1 MNALEEFY
9 KALKLVDEQDR
20 KRSPVVKEYRIYYD
34 VNGLITAFS
43 ETDHPDGDNYIVV
56 DNPDVF
62 HKANTL
68 LLRVV
73 DKKLITLDVKGS
85 DQVRLKKS
93 IQGQPVVKGMAA
105 VALGLNEDY
114 LDIEYYDRTNN

>member
-1 MNALEEFY
+1 MNPMEEFY
-9 KALKLVDEQDR
+9 KALKLVEEQDR
-20 KRSPVVKEYRIYYD
+20 NRLPIVKEYRIYYD
-34 VNGLITAFS
+34 ENGLVTAFS
-43 ETDHPDGDNYIVV
+43 EFDHPEGDNYIVV
-56 DNPDVF
+56 DHPDLF

-73 DKKLITLDVKGS
+73 DKKLITLDVKKY

-93 IQGQPVVKGMAA
+93 TQGQPVVKGMAA

-114 LDIEYYDRTNN
+114 LDIEYYDRTNS

>member
-1 MNALEEFY
+1 MNAMEEFY
-9 KALKLVDEQDR
+9 KALKLVEEQDR
-20 KRSPVVKEYRIYYD
+20 KRLPIVKEYRIYYD
-34 VNGLITAFS
+34 VNGLVTTFS
-43 ETDHPDGDNYIVV
+43 EFDHPEGDNYIVV
-56 DNPDVF
+56 DHPDLF

-85 DQVRLKKS
+85 NQVRLKKS

-105 VALGLNEDY
+105 VALGLNEEY
-114 LDIEYYDRTNN
+114 LEIEYYDRTNS